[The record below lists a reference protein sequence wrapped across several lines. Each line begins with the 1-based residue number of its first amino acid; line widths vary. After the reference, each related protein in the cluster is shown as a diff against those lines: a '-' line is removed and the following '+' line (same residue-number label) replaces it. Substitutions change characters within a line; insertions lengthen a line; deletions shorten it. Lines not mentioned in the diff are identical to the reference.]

1 MATEKAEKE
10 EEPRREAEA
19 PVKIIVPRP
28 EGGEGGFESIWEAA
42 GGEGEVSWS
51 YYVCFKRQRL

>member
-1 MATEKAEKE
+1 M
-10 EEPRREAEA
+10 
-19 PVKIIVPRP
+19 KIIVPRP
-28 EGGEGGFESIWEAA
+28 EGGEGGFDSIWEAA

>member
-28 EGGEGGFESIWEAA
+28 DGGEGRFESIWEAA

-51 YYVCFKRQRL
+51 YLRVF